1 MPRRQDNPYA
11 PHDWAP
17 HEKPALLG
25 SPSTPLH
32 SPAKR
37 LAYGVVGLLVCL
49 TGALGNA
56 VVTANLQLLQGTF
69 AAWSTEIAWLPAV
82 YVMTNV
88 SINLLLVKFRQQFG
102 LRAFTEGF
110 LVLYV
115 LVTFFH
121 LFVNDLSS
129 AMMVRA
135 AHGMVAA
142 ALSSLGIYY
151 QVQAWP
157 ARHRLK
163 GLTIGITGSSLAI
176 PLARLFST
184 ELLQTDEW
192 RGLYFFELGL
202 ALVSLACVIALKLP
216 PSDRKKVF
224 EKKDFI
230 TFFLLA
236 PGMALVCAVLS
247 LGRLEWWFEAPWI
260 GWALAAAVILIVA
273 AITFEHNR
281 SNPLLNTKW
290 LSSGSIVRLGLIMLL
305 IRIVLAEQ
313 NTGVIGWLQYVGL
326 QNEQMTNL
334 AWSIF
339 AGILCGIIAS
349 CLTLNPQKLYWPTA
363 TALALIMIASL
374 LDSQSNALT
383 RPEQLMFSQFLLGF
397 GSAFF
402 LAPAMLAGIGGVF
415 ADPRNLVSFSVLFG
429 MSQNIGGLLGSAIL
443 GTFQTWREKFHS
455 SQLADQITTLNPLIV
470 ERLQQYSQMYQ
481 SQIGDSTLLNVQA
494 TTLLQNA
501 ATLQANILAWNDTYL
516 LTAAISAGTLVWVFW
531 RLIRLRLTARIA
543 LQRATGSMQD
553 RTLLDNPLRLW
564 SLGGSIL
571 APLLNRQALN
581 AQVDVSMAQRN
592 QALYSYE
599 KTVRSAFKEVN
610 DSLDAIS
617 RYGEQLTELQEQ
629 ETVAHETLRI
639 VQNRYRNGY
648 SSYLDVL
655 DAQRTLFS
663 TQLSVVQVK
672 NNLLLAQID
681 LYRALGGG
689 WSDSSGS

>member
-1 MPRRQDNPYA
+1 MRLPKRDPYA

-25 SPSTPLH
+25 SPSTPDH
-32 SPAKR
+32 STSKR
-37 LAYGVVGLLVCL
+37 IAYGIVGLLVCL

-56 VVTANLQLLQGTF
+56 VVTANLQNLQGTF

-88 SINLLLVKFRQQFG
+88 SINLLLVKFRQQYG

-129 AMMVRA
+129 ALMVRA

-151 QVQAWP
+151 QIQAWP

-184 ELLQTDEW
+184 ELLQLDEW

-202 ALVSLACVIALKLP
+202 ALICLACVIALKLP

-224 EKKDFI
+224 EKKDFV

-236 PGMALVCAVLS
+236 PGMALLCAVLS
-247 LGRLEWWFEAPWI
+247 LGRLDWWFEAPWI
-260 GWALAAAVILIVA
+260 GWSLALALGLIIS
-273 AITFEHNR
+273 AIVFEHNR
-281 SNPLLNTKW
+281 RNPLLNTRW

-326 QNEQMTNL
+326 QNEQMIPL

-339 AGILCGIIAS
+339 AGIVCGIIAS
-349 CLTLNPQKLYWPTA
+349 CLTLKPQRLAWPIVTS
-363 TALALIMIASL
+363 LALMMVASL
-374 LDSQSNALT
+374 MDSQSNSLT
-383 RPEQLMFSQFLLGF
+383 RPDQLMISQFLLGF
-397 GSAFF
+397 ASAFF
-402 LAPAMLAGIGGVF
+402 IAPSMLAGIGGVI

-443 GTFQTWREKFHS
+443 GTFQTWREKYHS
-455 SQLADQITTLNPLIV
+455 ALIAEQLTTLNPLV
-470 ERLQQYSQMYQ
+470 NERIEQYTQLFQ
-481 SQIGDSTLLNVQA
+481 SQIGDSSLLGVQA
-494 TTLLQNA
+494 ITQLQTVSTLE
-501 ATLQANILAWNDTYL
+501 ATILAYNDTYL
-516 LTAAISAGTLVWVFW
+516 LTACIAGMTLIWICW
-531 RLIRLRLTARIA
+531 RLLRLRITAHLA
-543 LQRATGSMQD
+543 LKRNTG
-553 RTLLDNPLRLW
+553 
-564 SLGGSIL
+564 
-571 APLLNRQALN
+571 
-581 AQVDVSMAQRN
+581 
-592 QALYSYE
+592 
-599 KTVRSAFKEVN
+599 
-610 DSLDAIS
+610 
-617 RYGEQLTELQEQ
+617 
-629 ETVAHETLRI
+629 
-639 VQNRYRNGY
+639 
-648 SSYLDVL
+648 
-655 DAQRTLFS
+655 
-663 TQLSVVQVK
+663 TQ
-672 NNLLLAQID
+672 
-681 LYRALGGG
+681 
-689 WSDSSGS
+689 

>member
-1 MPRRQDNPYA
+1 MSPPRRDPYA

-17 HEKPALLG
+17 HEKPAILG
-25 SPSTPLH
+25 SPSTPIH
-32 SPAKR
+32 RPAKR
-37 LAYGVVGLLVCL
+37 VAYGIVGLLVCL

-56 VVTANLQLLQGTF
+56 VVTANLQNLQGSF

-121 LFVNDLSS
+121 LFVNDLNS
-129 AMMVRA
+129 ALMVRA

-157 ARHRLK
+157 AKHRLK
-163 GLTIGITGSSLAI
+163 ALTIGITGSSLAI

-184 ELLQTDEW
+184 ELLQIDEW

-230 TFFLLA
+230 TFILLA
-236 PGMALVCAVLS
+236 PGMGLICAVLS
-247 LGRLEWWFEAPWI
+247 LGRLDWWFEAPWI
-260 GWALAAAVILIVA
+260 GWSLAAAVVLIIS
-273 AITFEHNR
+273 AIIFEHNR
-281 SNPLLNTKW
+281 TNPLLNTRW
-290 LSSGSIVRLGLIMLL
+290 LSSGSILRLGLIMVL

-313 NTGVIGWLQYVGL
+313 NTGVIGWLQFVGL
-326 QNEQMTNL
+326 QNEQMTML

-349 CLTLNPQKLYWPTA
+349 CLTLNPTRLYWPTA

-374 LDSQSNALT
+374 LDSQSTSLT
-383 RPEQLMFSQFLLGF
+383 RPDQLMLSQFLLGF

-402 LAPAMLAGIGGVF
+402 LAPAMLAGIGGVI
-415 ADPRNLVSFSVLFG
+415 ADQRNLVSFSVLFG

-455 SQLADQITTLNPLIV
+455 SQLADQITTLNPLIND
-470 ERLQQYSQMYQ
+470 RLQLYIQQYQ

-494 TTLLQNA
+494 NTLLQTA
-501 ATLQANILAWNDTYL
+501 STLEANILAYNDTYL
-516 LTAAISAGTLVWVFW
+516 LTAAISATTLLWIFW
-531 RLIRLRLTARIA
+531 RLLRMRITAHVA
-543 LQRATGSMQD
+543 LKRATGS
-553 RTLLDNPLRLW
+553 
-564 SLGGSIL
+564 
-571 APLLNRQALN
+571 
-581 AQVDVSMAQRN
+581 
-592 QALYSYE
+592 
-599 KTVRSAFKEVN
+599 K
-610 DSLDAIS
+610 
-617 RYGEQLTELQEQ
+617 
-629 ETVAHETLRI
+629 
-639 VQNRYRNGY
+639 
-648 SSYLDVL
+648 
-655 DAQRTLFS
+655 
-663 TQLSVVQVK
+663 
-672 NNLLLAQID
+672 
-681 LYRALGGG
+681 
-689 WSDSSGS
+689 

>member
-1 MPRRQDNPYA
+1 MSPPRRDPYA

-17 HEKPALLG
+17 HEKPAILG
-25 SPSTPLH
+25 SPSTPIH
-32 SPAKR
+32 RPAKR
-37 LAYGVVGLLVCL
+37 VAYGIVGLLVCL

-56 VVTANLQLLQGTF
+56 VVTANLQNLQGSF

-121 LFVNDLSS
+121 LFVNDLNS
-129 AMMVRA
+129 ALMVRA

-157 ARHRLK
+157 AKHRLK
-163 GLTIGITGSSLAI
+163 ALTIGITGSSLAI

-184 ELLQTDEW
+184 ELLQIDEW

-230 TFFLLA
+230 TFILLA
-236 PGMALVCAVLS
+236 PGMGLICAVLS
-247 LGRLEWWFEAPWI
+247 LGRLDWWFEAPWI
-260 GWALAAAVILIVA
+260 GWSLAAAVILVIS
-273 AITFEHNR
+273 AIIFEHNR
-281 SNPLLNTKW
+281 TNPLLNTRW
-290 LSSGSIVRLGLIMLL
+290 LSSGSILRLGLIMVL

-326 QNEQMTNL
+326 QNEQMTSL

-349 CLTLNPQKLYWPTA
+349 CLTLNPARLYWPTA

-374 LDSQSNALT
+374 LDSQSTSLT
-383 RPEQLMFSQFLLGF
+383 RPDQLMLSQFLLGF

-402 LAPAMLAGIGGVF
+402 LAPAMLAGIGGVI
-415 ADPRNLVSFSVLFG
+415 ADQRNLVSFSVLFG

-455 SQLADQITTLNPLIV
+455 SQLADQITTLNPLIND
-470 ERLQQYSQMYQ
+470 RLQQYVQQYQ
-481 SQIGDSTLLNVQA
+481 SQIGDSALLNVQA
-494 TTLLQNA
+494 NTLLQTA
-501 ATLQANILAWNDTYL
+501 STLEANILAYNDTYL
-516 LTAAISAGTLVWVFW
+516 LTAAISAATLLWVFW
-531 RLIRLRLTARIA
+531 RLLRLRITAHVA
-543 LQRATGSMQD
+543 LKRATGS
-553 RTLLDNPLRLW
+553 
-564 SLGGSIL
+564 
-571 APLLNRQALN
+571 
-581 AQVDVSMAQRN
+581 
-592 QALYSYE
+592 
-599 KTVRSAFKEVN
+599 K
-610 DSLDAIS
+610 
-617 RYGEQLTELQEQ
+617 
-629 ETVAHETLRI
+629 
-639 VQNRYRNGY
+639 
-648 SSYLDVL
+648 
-655 DAQRTLFS
+655 
-663 TQLSVVQVK
+663 
-672 NNLLLAQID
+672 
-681 LYRALGGG
+681 
-689 WSDSSGS
+689 

>member
-1 MPRRQDNPYA
+1 MDKYT
-11 PHDWAP
+11 PHTWEP
-17 HEKPALLG
+17 HERPSLPG
-25 SPSTPLH
+25 SPSTPWH
-32 SPAKR
+32 PTHKR
-37 LAYGVVGLLVCL
+37 WLYALVGVLVAITGGLGNALVIANL
-49 TGALGNA
+49 QYLQGALGA
-56 VVTANLQLLQGTF
+56 TTA
-69 AAWSTEIAWLPAV
+69 EMAWLPAA

-88 SINLLLVKFRQQFG
+88 CMNLLLVKFRQQFG

-129 AMMVRA
+129 ALMVRA

-163 GLTIGITGSSLAI
+163 ALTIGITGSSLAI

-184 ELLQTDEW
+184 ELLQIDEW

-236 PGMALVCAVLS
+236 PGMALVTAVLS
-247 LGRLEWWFEAPWI
+247 LGRLDWWFEAPWI
-260 GWALAAAVILIVA
+260 GWALAGAVVLIVS
-273 AITFEHNR
+273 AIAFEHNR
-281 SNPLLNTKW
+281 SNPLLNIKW
-290 LSSGSIVRLGLIMLL
+290 LSSGSILRLGLIMLL

-339 AGILCGIIAS
+339 AGILCGIVAS
-349 CLTLNPQKLYWPTA
+349 CLTLNPQRLYWPTA
-363 TALALIMIASL
+363 TALALIMVGSL
-374 LDSQSNALT
+374 LDSQSTILT

-402 LAPAMLAGIGGVF
+402 LAPAMLAGIGGVI
-415 ADPRNLVSFSVLFG
+415 ADQRNLVSFSVLFG

-455 SQLADQITTLNPLIV
+455 SQLADQLTTLNPLIT

-501 ATLQANILAWNDTYL
+501 ATLQANILAYNDTYL
-516 LTAAISAGTLVWVFW
+516 LTAAISAATLVWVFW
-531 RLIRLRLTARIA
+531 RLIRLRITARIA
-543 LQRATGSMQD
+543 LKRATGS
-553 RTLLDNPLRLW
+553 
-564 SLGGSIL
+564 
-571 APLLNRQALN
+571 
-581 AQVDVSMAQRN
+581 
-592 QALYSYE
+592 
-599 KTVRSAFKEVN
+599 K
-610 DSLDAIS
+610 
-617 RYGEQLTELQEQ
+617 
-629 ETVAHETLRI
+629 
-639 VQNRYRNGY
+639 
-648 SSYLDVL
+648 
-655 DAQRTLFS
+655 
-663 TQLSVVQVK
+663 
-672 NNLLLAQID
+672 
-681 LYRALGGG
+681 
-689 WSDSSGS
+689 

>member
-1 MPRRQDNPYA
+1 MPRRPENPYV

-17 HEKPALLG
+17 HEKPAILG
-25 SPSTPLH
+25 SPSTPIH
-32 SPAKR
+32 PTPKR
-37 LAYGVVGLLVCL
+37 IAYGIVGLLVCL

-56 VVTANLQLLQGTF
+56 VVTANLQNLQGTF

-163 GLTIGITGSSLAI
+163 ALTIGITGSSLAI

-184 ELLQTDEW
+184 ELLQIDEW

-202 ALVSLACVIALKLP
+202 ALVSLACVMVLKLP

-230 TFFLLA
+230 TFILLA

-247 LGRLEWWFEAPWI
+247 LGRLDWWFEAPWI
-260 GWALAAAVILIVA
+260 GWALAGAVVLIVS
-273 AITFEHNR
+273 AIVFEHNR
-281 SNPLLNTKW
+281 SNPLLNTHW
-290 LSSGSIVRLGLIMLL
+290 LSSGSILRLGLIMLL
-305 IRIVLAEQ
+305 MRIVLAEQ

-326 QNEQMTNL
+326 QNEQMTQL

-339 AGILCGIIAS
+339 AGIACGIVAS
-349 CLTLNPQKLYWPTA
+349 CLTLNPQRLYWP

-374 LDSQSNALT
+374 LDSRSTILT

-402 LAPAMLAGIGGVF
+402 LAPAMLAGIGGVI
-415 ADPRNLVSFSVLFG
+415 ADQRNLVSFSVLFG

-455 SQLADQITTLNPLIV
+455 SQLADQITTLNPLIA

-481 SQIGDSTLLNVQA
+481 SQIGDSTLLSVQA
-494 TTLLQNA
+494 STLLQNA
-501 ATLQANILAWNDTYL
+501 STLQANILAYNDTYL
-516 LTAAISAGTLVWVFW
+516 LTALISAGTLIWVFW
-531 RLIRLRLTARIA
+531 RLIRLRITARIA
-543 LQRATGSMQD
+543 LKRATG
-553 RTLLDNPLRLW
+553 N
-564 SLGGSIL
+564 
-571 APLLNRQALN
+571 
-581 AQVDVSMAQRN
+581 
-592 QALYSYE
+592 
-599 KTVRSAFKEVN
+599 K
-610 DSLDAIS
+610 
-617 RYGEQLTELQEQ
+617 
-629 ETVAHETLRI
+629 
-639 VQNRYRNGY
+639 
-648 SSYLDVL
+648 
-655 DAQRTLFS
+655 
-663 TQLSVVQVK
+663 
-672 NNLLLAQID
+672 
-681 LYRALGGG
+681 
-689 WSDSSGS
+689 

>member
-1 MPRRQDNPYA
+1 MAPPRRDPYA

-17 HEKPALLG
+17 HEKPAILG
-25 SPSTPLH
+25 SPSTPIH
-32 SPAKR
+32 STPKR
-37 LAYGVVGLLVCL
+37 IAYGIVGLLVCL

-56 VVTANLQLLQGTF
+56 VVTANLQNLQGSF

-129 AMMVRA
+129 ALMVRA

-157 ARHRLK
+157 AKHRLK
-163 GLTIGITGSSLAI
+163 ALTIGITGSSLAI

-184 ELLQTDEW
+184 ELLQIDEW

-230 TFFLLA
+230 TFMLLA

-247 LGRLEWWFEAPWI
+247 LGRLDWWFEAPWI
-260 GWALAAAVILIVA
+260 GWSLATAIVLVVT

-281 SNPLLNTKW
+281 SNPLLNTRW
-290 LSSGSIVRLGLIMLL
+290 LSSGSILRLGLIMVL

-326 QNEQMTNL
+326 QNEQMTTL

-339 AGILCGIIAS
+339 AGIVCGIIAS
-349 CLTLNPQKLYWPTA
+349 CLTLNPRRLYWPTA
-363 TALALIMIASL
+363 TALTLIMIASL
-374 LDSQSNALT
+374 LDSQSNSLT
-383 RPEQLMFSQFLLGF
+383 RPDQLMLSQFLLGF

-402 LAPAMLAGIGGVF
+402 LAPAMLAGIGGVV
-415 ADPRNLVSFSVLFG
+415 ADQRNLVSFSVLFG
-429 MSQNIGGLLGSAIL
+429 MSQNVGGLLGSAIL

-455 SQLADQITTLNPLIV
+455 SQLADQITTLNPLIN
-470 ERLQQYSQMYQ
+470 ERLQQYAQQYQ
-481 SQIGDSTLLNVQA
+481 SQIGDSALLNVQA
-494 TTLLQNA
+494 SSVLQTLS
-501 ATLQANILAWNDTYL
+501 TLEANILAYNDTYM
-516 LTAAISAGTLVWVFW
+516 LTAAISAATLLWVFW
-531 RLIRLRLTARIA
+531 RLFRLKITAHIA
-543 LQRATGSMQD
+543 LKRATGS
-553 RTLLDNPLRLW
+553 
-564 SLGGSIL
+564 
-571 APLLNRQALN
+571 
-581 AQVDVSMAQRN
+581 
-592 QALYSYE
+592 
-599 KTVRSAFKEVN
+599 K
-610 DSLDAIS
+610 
-617 RYGEQLTELQEQ
+617 
-629 ETVAHETLRI
+629 
-639 VQNRYRNGY
+639 
-648 SSYLDVL
+648 
-655 DAQRTLFS
+655 
-663 TQLSVVQVK
+663 
-672 NNLLLAQID
+672 
-681 LYRALGGG
+681 
-689 WSDSSGS
+689 

>member
-1 MPRRQDNPYA
+1 MSPPRRDPYA

-17 HEKPALLG
+17 HEKPAILG
-25 SPSTPLH
+25 SPSTPIH
-32 SPAKR
+32 HPAKR
-37 LAYGVVGLLVCL
+37 VAYGIVGLLVCL

-56 VVTANLQLLQGTF
+56 VVTANLQNLQGSF

-121 LFVNDLSS
+121 LFVNDLNS
-129 AMMVRA
+129 ALMVRA

-157 ARHRLK
+157 AKHRLK
-163 GLTIGITGSSLAI
+163 ALTIGITGSSLAI

-184 ELLQTDEW
+184 ELLQIDEW

-230 TFFLLA
+230 TFILLA
-236 PGMALVCAVLS
+236 PGMGLICAVLS
-247 LGRLEWWFEAPWI
+247 LGRLDWWFEAPWI
-260 GWALAAAVILIVA
+260 GWSLAAAVVLVIS
-273 AITFEHNR
+273 AIIFEHNR
-281 SNPLLNTKW
+281 TNPLLNTRW
-290 LSSGSIVRLGLIMLL
+290 LSSGSILRLGLIMVL

-326 QNEQMTNL
+326 QNEQMTSL

-349 CLTLNPQKLYWPTA
+349 CLTLNPARLYWPTA

-374 LDSQSNALT
+374 LDSQSTSLT
-383 RPEQLMFSQFLLGF
+383 RPDQLMLSQFQLGF

-402 LAPAMLAGIGGVF
+402 LAPAMLAGIGGVI
-415 ADPRNLVSFSVLFG
+415 ADQRNLVSFSVLFG

-455 SQLADQITTLNPLIV
+455 SQLADQITTLNPLIND
-470 ERLQQYSQMYQ
+470 RLQQYLQQYQ
-481 SQIGDSTLLNVQA
+481 SQIGDSALLNVQA
-494 TTLLQNA
+494 NTLLQTA
-501 ATLQANILAWNDTYL
+501 STLEANILAYNDTYL
-516 LTAAISAGTLVWVFW
+516 LTAAISAATLLWVFW
-531 RLIRLRLTARIA
+531 RLLRLRITAHVA
-543 LQRATGSMQD
+543 LKRATGS
-553 RTLLDNPLRLW
+553 
-564 SLGGSIL
+564 
-571 APLLNRQALN
+571 
-581 AQVDVSMAQRN
+581 
-592 QALYSYE
+592 
-599 KTVRSAFKEVN
+599 K
-610 DSLDAIS
+610 
-617 RYGEQLTELQEQ
+617 
-629 ETVAHETLRI
+629 
-639 VQNRYRNGY
+639 
-648 SSYLDVL
+648 
-655 DAQRTLFS
+655 
-663 TQLSVVQVK
+663 
-672 NNLLLAQID
+672 
-681 LYRALGGG
+681 
-689 WSDSSGS
+689 

>member
-1 MPRRQDNPYA
+1 MSPPRRDPYA

-17 HEKPALLG
+17 HEKPAILG
-25 SPSTPLH
+25 SPSTPIH
-32 SPAKR
+32 HPAKR
-37 LAYGVVGLLVCL
+37 VAYGIVGLLVCL

-56 VVTANLQLLQGTF
+56 VVTANLQNLQGSF

-121 LFVNDLSS
+121 LFVNDLNS
-129 AMMVRA
+129 ALMVRA

-157 ARHRLK
+157 AKHRLK
-163 GLTIGITGSSLAI
+163 ALTIGITGSSLAI

-184 ELLQTDEW
+184 ELLQIDEW

-230 TFFLLA
+230 TFILLA
-236 PGMALVCAVLS
+236 PGMGLICAVLS
-247 LGRLEWWFEAPWI
+247 LGRLDWWFEAPWI
-260 GWALAAAVILIVA
+260 GWSLAAAVVLVIS
-273 AITFEHNR
+273 AIIFEHNR
-281 SNPLLNTKW
+281 TNPLLNTRW
-290 LSSGSIVRLGLIMLL
+290 LSSGSILRLGLIMVL

-326 QNEQMTNL
+326 QNEQMTSL

-349 CLTLNPQKLYWPTA
+349 CLTLNPARLYWPIA

-374 LDSQSNALT
+374 LDSQSTSLT
-383 RPEQLMFSQFLLGF
+383 RPDQLMLSQFLLGF

-402 LAPAMLAGIGGVF
+402 LAPAMLAGIGGVI
-415 ADPRNLVSFSVLFG
+415 ADQRNLVSFSVLFG

-455 SQLADQITTLNPLIV
+455 SQLADQITTLNPLIND
-470 ERLQQYSQMYQ
+470 RLQQYLQQYQ
-481 SQIGDSTLLNVQA
+481 SQIGDSALLNVQA
-494 TTLLQNA
+494 NTLLQTA
-501 ATLQANILAWNDTYL
+501 STFEANILAYNDTYL
-516 LTAAISAGTLVWVFW
+516 LTAAISAATLLWVIW
-531 RLIRLRLTARIA
+531 RLLRLRITAHVA
-543 LQRATGSMQD
+543 LKRATGS
-553 RTLLDNPLRLW
+553 
-564 SLGGSIL
+564 
-571 APLLNRQALN
+571 
-581 AQVDVSMAQRN
+581 
-592 QALYSYE
+592 
-599 KTVRSAFKEVN
+599 K
-610 DSLDAIS
+610 
-617 RYGEQLTELQEQ
+617 
-629 ETVAHETLRI
+629 
-639 VQNRYRNGY
+639 
-648 SSYLDVL
+648 
-655 DAQRTLFS
+655 
-663 TQLSVVQVK
+663 
-672 NNLLLAQID
+672 
-681 LYRALGGG
+681 
-689 WSDSSGS
+689 